1 MARTGAGIQDL
12 LGASRRPLGLP
23 DDPGRER
30 VEVSRTEELGAV
42 PELRRAIPPAAGLR
56 LPPDRRLT

>member
-1 MARTGAGIQDL
+1 MMARTGPGIQDL
-12 LGASRRPLGLP
+12 LGVSRRSLGLP

-42 PELRRAIPPAAGLR
+42 PELRRAVPARSGAAAPTG
-56 LPPDRRLT
+56 